1 MIKDILV
8 NLSTVGKRDRARDY
22 AIALAE
28 RLDAHLTGIAFSYEP
43 VIPMMGSIEAVPA
56 QFIDELRGDNEKAA
70 REAKANFQK
79 AIGEAGLRADC
90 YSPNASVAAAA
101 GLFARIG
108 RHFDLT
114 VVQQAEATTF
124 ENDFIIE
131 AALFESGRPVV
142 VVPYIQDAAPSFKHV
157 LVCWDGS
164 RPGARAIADAVPLLR
179 RADKIEVITVA
190 EAGKVTEEFPGAE
203 IGRHLSRHGLK
214 IEVKRIDVSNVDVAS
229 VILSHAADTSADFL
243 VMGAYGHTRL
253 REFIL
258 GGVTAEILSS
268 MTAPVL
274 MSH

>member
-8 NLSTVGKRDRARDY
+8 NLSTVGKRDRGRDY

-28 RLDAHLTGIAFSYEP
+28 TLDAHLTGIAFSYEP
-43 VIPMMGSIEAVPA
+43 ILPMMGSIEAVPA
-56 QFIDELRGDNEKAA
+56 QFIDEMRADSEKAA
-70 REAKANFQK
+70 KLAKANFQK
-79 AIGEAGLRADC
+79 AVGEAGLRADC
-90 YSPNASVAAAA
+90 YSPTASVAGAA

-108 RHFDLT
+108 RHFDLA

-131 AALFESGRPVV
+131 AALFESGRPVMV
-142 VVPYIQDAAPSFKHV
+142 IPYIQNAAPSFKRV

-164 RPGARAIADAVPLLR
+164 RPAARAIADAIPLLR
-179 RADKIEVITVA
+179 KAGKIEVITVA
-190 EAGKVTEEFPGAE
+190 EASKVTEDFPGAE

-214 IEVKRIDVSNVDVAS
+214 IEVKRIDVSKMDAAN
-229 VILSHAADTSADFL
+229 VILSHAADVSADLL

-258 GGVTAEILSS
+258 GGVTAQILAS